1 MVNSNRIL
9 TVSYGTFSCTL
20 EGFDDPFNTMKSIAE
35 YFRDLA
41 ADDRYFGAEPPQP
54 DAEMLHRI
62 AEREVNRKVEARVA
76 DDGVVL
82 RQIGAEAA
90 AAPLAPP
97 AAALA
102 AAPEP
107 AAQPIE
113 AEPVAPRIESVAEKL
128 ARIRAAVARARATED
143 AMAQTYEEDEA
154 TEDAAIGSIDEA
166 FSGPAFPEEA
176 EVVEAGPQL
185 APAEEDEAE
194 QAQTTAELLADP
206 ALPAEEAEVKAPADE
221 PEFEASAEEVEVE
234 QPLAHDT
241 ASDADSAAPLVLSQD
256 EEPAA
261 EATQPE
267 APSGEDTLAA
277 LARELQAEPV
287 ARDAEVATEAG
298 SPEQADED
306 TLAAIAAELNPEE
319 DAAPGQGAE
328 AEAAELDALALFD
341 EDWNAPE
348 EEEDI
353 LTSFSPAAPMRNEQP
368 ESEAPAATSGDWE
381 DTAAAEDALAEVE
394 AVGAEDEAVAE
405 DALAE
410 AEDDAL
416 AEMADAWEAE
426 DQASA
431 EDARAEAEDDALAEM
446 ADAWVA
452 EDEAVAEDALAEAE
466 DDALA
471 EMADAWEAEDEAV
484 AEDAL
489 AEAEADALAEMA
501 DAWEAEDEAVAEDVL
516 AEGDDD
522 EEIEIEAE
530 SDDPGV
536 APHARIIRLKRSDF
550 EAALAA
556 GDIEEIE
563 DEDEDDEDTIS
574 SYARAEREAA
584 EADDAEEAARR
595 FHEGADLPPEALI
608 EPEDDALFSDAAQAE
623 EADDGLEEDIRSLIG
638 ETSLSDEDEEDL
650 LEELA
655 SVERDVQQ
663 AREVERQEQ
672 VEEAPTAADSDED
685 ALNRLL
691 SETNAKLGENEG
703 SRRRS
708 AIAHLKAAVAATRA
722 DRLLKT
728 GREREEANALNQ
740 YRDDLAKVVRPR
752 RPAEGAGEGRGTR
765 GRPVADIL
773 RDRGTPLMLVSEQ
786 RVDLDDEARAAAAG
800 PVRPRRVAARSTD
813 DAADRDEAPQAE
825 APEGEAMPSFADFAR
840 KAGAHD
846 LPDILEAAA
855 AYATL
860 VEGREGV
867 SRPQI
872 LRRAASLTGD
882 EEISREK
889 GLQSFGALL
898 RSGRI
903 RKLGHGRFAVSD
915 DAEVA
920 RMARASGE

>member
-1 MVNSNRIL
+1 
-9 TVSYGTFSCTL
+9 
-20 EGFDDPFNTMKSIAE
+20 
-35 YFRDLA
+35 
-41 ADDRYFGAEPPQP
+41 
-54 DAEMLHRI
+54 
-62 AEREVNRKVEARVA
+62 
-76 DDGVVL
+76 
-82 RQIGAEAA
+82 
-90 AAPLAPP
+90 
-97 AAALA
+97 
-102 AAPEP
+102 
-107 AAQPIE
+107 
-113 AEPVAPRIESVAEKL
+113 
-128 ARIRAAVARARATED
+128 
-143 AMAQTYEEDEA
+143 
-154 TEDAAIGSIDEA
+154 
-166 FSGPAFPEEA
+166 
-176 EVVEAGPQL
+176 
-185 APAEEDEAE
+185 
-194 QAQTTAELLADP
+194 
-206 ALPAEEAEVKAPADE
+206 
-221 PEFEASAEEVEVE
+221 
-234 QPLAHDT
+234 
-241 ASDADSAAPLVLSQD
+241 
-256 EEPAA
+256 
-261 EATQPE
+261 
-267 APSGEDTLAA
+267 
-277 LARELQAEPV
+277 
-287 ARDAEVATEAG
+287 
-298 SPEQADED
+298 
-306 TLAAIAAELNPEE
+306 
-319 DAAPGQGAE
+319 
-328 AEAAELDALALFD
+328 
-341 EDWNAPE
+341 
-348 EEEDI
+348 
-353 LTSFSPAAPMRNEQP
+353 
-368 ESEAPAATSGDWE
+368 
-381 DTAAAEDALAEVE
+381 
-394 AVGAEDEAVAE
+394 
-405 DALAE
+405 
-410 AEDDAL
+410 
-416 AEMADAWEAE
+416 
-426 DQASA
+426 
-431 EDARAEAEDDALAEM
+431 M

-452 EDEAVAEDALAEAE
+452 EDEAVAEDVLAEAE